1 MRTFTLTADFMQ
13 NSRDSVGFVFH
24 KVSSEEAKEA
34 GLDTTFA
41 TSASSR
47 KRNVGLYRTYGMPS
61 DVLIAN
67 LM

>member
-1 MRTFTLTADFMQ
+1 MFTRTADFMQ

-34 GLDTTFA
+34 GLDATFA
-41 TSASSR
+41 ASSIL
-47 KRNVGLYRTYGMPS
+47 KQNVGLYRMCMPC
-61 DVLIAN
+61 DVLLAN